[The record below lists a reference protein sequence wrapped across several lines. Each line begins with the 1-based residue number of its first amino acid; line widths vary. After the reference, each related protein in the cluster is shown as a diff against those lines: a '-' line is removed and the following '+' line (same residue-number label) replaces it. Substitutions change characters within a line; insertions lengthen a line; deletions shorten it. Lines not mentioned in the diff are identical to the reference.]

1 MIMIERPDADALMAG
16 PLGQWL
22 SDQNAER
29 AAVKAKVARYRM
41 FAIVGA
47 IAVAVVVLLFTR
59 GNVGTALQL
68 GFFTGLGGVGLTE
81 LLKRP
86 LLDKLKGGINGA
98 IAQALGLEY
107 SVTCEPGQTFAW
119 AEQFDMVPSYD
130 NSNFQ
135 DLWWGVI
142 AGQPFTLHEAKL
154 TEQRGSGKSRRTV
167 TVFEGSILSI
177 GFNRRFQSTTLIE
190 PDGERR
196 KFLIGAEKEQT
207 SIGGVA
213 VERIDLTE
221 PRFEDRFTVWSND
234 QVEARYIIHP
244 EYMERIVGIET
255 AFAGQDIRALFHE
268 GDLLI
273 TIKTGDLFESGSL
286 NPEDDREL
294 LEKVIAQFGSLAEL
308 ATKLNERARPGFRN
322 LASSTDPGNPDSRSA

>member
-29 AAVKAKVARYRM
+29 AAVKAKVAHYRIL
-41 FAIVGA
+41 AIVGA
-47 IAVAVVVLLFTR
+47 IAVAVVVLVFSR
-59 GNVGTALQL
+59 GNFGTALQL

-98 IAQALGLEY
+98 IANALGLEY

-119 AEQFDMVPSYD
+119 AEQFDMVPSHD
-130 NSNFQ
+130 NSSFQ

-190 PDGERR
+190 PHGERR
-196 KFLIGAEKEQT
+196 KFLVGREKDDT
-207 SIGGVA
+207 TIGGIEVS
-213 VERIDLTE
+213 RIDLTD
-221 PRFEDRFTVWSND
+221 PRFEDRFTVWSSD
-234 QVEARYIIHP
+234 QVEARYIVHP
-244 EYMERIVGIET
+244 EYMERIVAVET
-255 AFAGQDIRALFHE
+255 AFAGQDIRALYHE

-273 TIKTGDLFESGSL
+273 TVKTGDLFESGSL
-286 NPEDDREL
+286 DPAEDRAL
-294 LEKVIAQFGSLAEL
+294 LERAIVQFGSLAEL
-308 ATKLNERARPGFRN
+308 AAKLNERARTGFRD
-322 LASSTDPGNPDSRSA
+322 LANSNGPGSPGSQSA